1 MATKTQPAL
10 KEWNTIAETAAYLS
24 CSPATIRNYI
34 KDRVLAYSQPVPGG
48 AIRISAVSIEKMME
62 RRAL

>member
-24 CSPATIRNYI
+24 CSPDTIRKRI
-34 KDRVLAYSQPVPGG
+34 KDGLLAYSQPVPGG
-48 AIRISAVSIEKMME
+48 AIRISAVAIEKMME
-62 RRAL
+62 NNQH

>member
-1 MATKTQPAL
+1 MATKQQPAL

-24 CSPATIRNYI
+24 CHPDTIR
-34 KDRVLAYSQPVPGG
+34 KLLKGGTLAYSQPVPGG

-62 RRAL
+62 KNQH